1 MLIATLTV
9 LYLLFFAGP
18 QGGLVEQIDDAFS
31 AVTDAVTSAERAAEV
46 QAALEEMRSAANA
59 FEQQV
64 QDLRDEFF
72 EVDANYNAT
81 REDYEQLFA
90 QLDVAWMQ
98 MQRRVVTL
106 RYRMLGSMT
115 REEWYA
121 VFGTPEV
128 D

>member
-18 QGGLVEQIDDAFS
+18 QGGLTQQIEDAFS
-31 AVTDAVTSAERAAEV
+31 AVTDAVTSEERAAEV
-46 QAALEEMRSAANA
+46 EAALEEMRSATSA
-59 FEQQV
+59 FNQEV

-72 EVDANYNAT
+72 EVDANYDAT
-81 REDYEQLFA
+81 QADYEQLFA
-90 QLDVAWMQ
+90 QLDVAWMR

-106 RYRMLGSMT
+106 RYRMLGAMT

-121 VFGTPEV
+121 AFGVPDGE
-128 D
+128 